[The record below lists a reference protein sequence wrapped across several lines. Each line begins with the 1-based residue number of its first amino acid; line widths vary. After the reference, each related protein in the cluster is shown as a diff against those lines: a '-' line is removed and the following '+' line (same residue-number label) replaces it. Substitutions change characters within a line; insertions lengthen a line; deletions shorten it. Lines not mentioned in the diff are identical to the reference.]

1 MVSAGGMQREVASL
15 PGPLVSMAGH
25 GNRLLLALHG
35 GHPLP
40 GQQVPHQLRKYDF
53 LSRQIVFVADF

>member
-1 MVSAGGMQREVASL
+1 MQREVASL

-25 GNRLLLALHG
+25 GNRLLLALHA

-40 GQQVPHQLRKYDF
+40 GQQVPHQQILF
-53 LSRQIVFVADF
+53 VVRQIVFVADCQWSI